1 MTAVPMTTGQ
11 VTYGSL
17 GKIRSPGIVILL
29 SIVTLGIYGLYWQYS
44 TFKEMKDHTGQ
55 GIGGGVGL
63 LLAILLGIVNVF
75 LMPAEVGN
83 MYAAEGQVKPI
94 SGVSGFWVFLPIVGS
109 FIWIFKV
116 QGNLNRYW
124 AAHGGIPA

>member
-1 MTAVPMTTGQ
+1 M
-11 VTYGSL
+11 
-17 GKIRSPGIVILL
+17 ILL

-94 SGVSGFWVFLPIVGS
+94 SGVSGFWVLLPIVGG

-124 AAHGGIPA
+124 TAHGGVPA